1 MNINTVPLAT
11 DFANLLAAR
20 RLFFGKGAQHET
32 DYGRQR
38 VARWIANVSAPLSGK
53 IEVTGHVRRFIPEK
67 LRSAEPIFICMVVD
81 WFITLPRYSAPF
93 KHPGAYQ
100 WTGDP
105 RI

>member
-53 IEVTGHVRRFIPEK
+53 IEVTGHVRRLSLKNCAVLSRF
-67 LRSAEPIFICMVVD
+67 FICMVVD

-93 KHPGAYQ
+93 
-100 WTGDP
+100 
-105 RI
+105 